1 MAVLTIVITTAADT
15 VVTLNNKCE
24 SPTKPHET
32 MNLLIDYLAAI
43 AGGTKAS
50 TVQVVT
56 RASNPTVTT
65 DGDPN
70 SQTFTYN
77 LT

>member
-1 MAVLTIVITTAADT
+1 MSVLTIVITTAADT
-15 VVTLNNKCE
+15 VVSLNDKCE
-24 SPTKPHET
+24 RPTKPHEE
-32 MNLLIDYLAAI
+32 MNALIDYLAAI
-43 AGGTKAS
+43 SGGVKAS
-50 TVQVVT
+50 SVQVVT
-56 RASNPTVTT
+56 RATDPSVTT